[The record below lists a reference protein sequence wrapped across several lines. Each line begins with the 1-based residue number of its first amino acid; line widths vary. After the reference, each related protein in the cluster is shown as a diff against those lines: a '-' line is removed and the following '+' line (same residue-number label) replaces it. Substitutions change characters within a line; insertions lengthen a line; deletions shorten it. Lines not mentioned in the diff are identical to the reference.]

1 MEVSARHRFE
11 MHQEL
16 KKVLGDTV
24 ADTLME
30 HLPPNGWSDVVRLG
44 DLTPI
49 YARFDSLEARFERIE
64 ARFESNDAR
73 FKSIDAR
80 FESIDARFKNIDRQ
94 FALVDER
101 FVEVNRR
108 LDRLENTTRMLI
120 GLSVTVLLGVIGLLF
135 QGM

>member
-49 YARFDSLEARFERIE
+49 HARFQ
-64 ARFESNDAR
+64 
-73 FKSIDAR
+73 SIDAR
-80 FESIDARFKNIDRQ
+80 FESIEARFENIDRQ
-94 FALVDER
+94 FALVNER

-108 LDRLENTTRMLI
+108 LDRLENTTRMLV
-120 GLSVTVLLGVIGLLF
+120 GLSITVLFGVIGLLF

>member
-44 DLTPI
+44 DLAPI
-49 YARFDSLEARFERIE
+49 HAHFEVIDKRFEQIDRRFDEIDKRFDIVDKRFEEIDR
-64 ARFESNDAR
+64 RFEEVDKRFNGLDA
-73 FKSIDAR
+73 
-80 FESIDARFKNIDRQ
+80 
-94 FALVDER
+94 
-101 FVEVNRR
+101 R
-108 LDRLENTTRMLI
+108 LDRLDNKFTVSIITTISTALALAGLI
-120 GLSVTVLLGVIGLLF
+120 L
-135 QGM
+135 QAM

>member
-1 MEVSARHRFE
+1 MEVSARLRFE

-30 HLPPNGWSDVVRLG
+30 HLPPNGWSDIVRLG

-49 YARFDSLEARFERIE
+49 HARFQSIE
-64 ARFESNDAR
+64 ARFES
-73 FKSIDAR
+73 
-80 FESIDARFKNIDRQ
+80 IDRR
-94 FALVDER
+94 FALIDER

-108 LDRLENTTRMLI
+108 LDRLENTTRMLV
-120 GLSVTVLLGVIGLLF
+120 GLSITVLLGVIGLLF

>member
-49 YARFDSLEARFERIE
+49 HARFQ
-64 ARFESNDAR
+64 
-73 FKSIDAR
+73 SIDAR
-80 FESIDARFKNIDRQ
+80 FESIDRR
-94 FALVDER
+94 FALIDER

-108 LDRLENTTRMLI
+108 LDRLENTTRMLV
-120 GLSVTVLLGVIGLLF
+120 GLSITVLLGVIGLLF